1 VRVVHHFGKSDFQRT
16 QTITIKGRVSAPEWA
31 MSDDKVRRV
40 VAFHLRAVLR
50 IPNGPNDPVD
60 LATCRELDRRVM
72 EKYQRST
79 AVRYVTHFETL
90 TKWGGPLSYWTS
102 MIYRRYRLNMSY
114 EDLGEKYG
122 LKFNQLPG
130 LMRKFNRVAHY
141 LFGAEAPVR
150 KIGTIDVSRV
160 LELHSQGLS
169 VRKIA
174 DAIAWSRPSV
184 EQALLAKGQDWQH
197 RKPALDTR
205 RALELRRRGMSYP
218 AIGRKLGCSDSSVWR
233 ALRKLEE
240 RSCS

>member
-1 VRVVHHFGKSDFQRT
+1 MRVVHHFGTGDFQRT
-16 QTITIKGRVSAPEWA
+16 QTFTIKGKVSAPEWA

-50 IPNGPNDPVD
+50 IPNDPNAPTD

-79 AVRYVTHFETL
+79 AVRYVKHFERL
-90 TKWGGPLSYWTS
+90 NKWGGPLSYWTS
-102 MIYRRYRLNMSY
+102 LLYRRYRLNLSY

-122 LKFNQLPG
+122 LKWNQVPVVFL
-130 LMRKFNRVAHY
+130 RFNRVARY
-141 LFGAEAPVR
+141 LFGAEAPAR
-150 KIGTIDVSRV
+150 KIGTIDVARV

-174 DAIAWSRPSV
+174 DAISWSRPSV
-184 EQALLAKGQDWQH
+184 EQALMANGRDWQH
-197 RKPALDTR
+197 RKPAVDTR
-205 RALELRRRGMSYP
+205 RALELRRRGMSYTT
-218 AIGRKLGCSDSSVWR
+218 IGRKLDCSDSAVWR